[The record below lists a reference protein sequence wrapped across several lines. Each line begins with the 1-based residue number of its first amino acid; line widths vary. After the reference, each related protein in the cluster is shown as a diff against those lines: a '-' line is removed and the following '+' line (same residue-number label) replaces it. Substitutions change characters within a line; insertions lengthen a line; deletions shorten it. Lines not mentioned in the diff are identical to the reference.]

1 MKKAL
6 SFLAIL
12 ILFLSCK
19 EELVEKPD
27 RLIEKDK
34 MVDIMYDLAVL
45 QGIKYQNP
53 TSLVT
58 YNINPSQYIYKKYKI
73 DSLQFAKSNVYYASN
88 YEVYKDIFDGI
99 IKRIDDQKKVLDS
112 VVKIET
118 NKKIKLDSIKLKKE
132 TGIGKDTLL
141 QLKKRM
147 ENLKLSKKNLRR
159 NDSLIIK

>member
-34 MVDIMYDLAVL
+34 MVNIMYDLAVL

-132 TGIGKDTLL
+132 IGIAKDTLL

>member
-19 EELVEKPD
+19 EELIEKPD

-132 TGIGKDTLL
+132 IGIAKDTLL

>member
-88 YEVYKDIFDGI
+88 YEVYKDVFDGI

>member
-132 TGIGKDTLL
+132 IGIAKDTLL

>member
-12 ILFLSCK
+12 LLFLSCK

-58 YNINPSQYIYKKYKI
+58 YNINPSQYIFKKYKI

-99 IKRIDDQKKVLDS
+99 IKRIDGQKKVLDS

>member
-58 YNINPSQYIYKKYKI
+58 YNINPSQYIFKKYKI

-99 IKRIDDQKKVLDS
+99 IKRIDGQKKVLDS